1 MAKNSLPR
9 TAIAAVLPSHDAHP
23 GMGRAHQR
31 NSTSPPSRS
40 VCDMRAEPTV
50 NHQNAENELKAVKI
64 TPRTIMI
71 IKSDDQ
77 DPGSAMGCL
86 CSDALVLTA

>member
-1 MAKNSLPR
+1 
-9 TAIAAVLPSHDAHP
+9 
-23 GMGRAHQR
+23 
-31 NSTSPPSRS
+31 
-40 VCDMRAEPTV
+40 MRAEPTV